1 MVEWVMHPADLSD
14 SLASHASGL
23 ALTTAGTPF
32 GVNTLAYGFGHHKP
46 KGFGR
51 YGCACAIAQ
60 TVSTNRLARH

>member
-1 MVEWVMHPADLSD
+1 MHSADLSD

-46 KGFGR
+46 KGFGQI
-51 YGCACAIAQ
+51 GL
-60 TVSTNRLARH
+60 LAGKHKQFP